1 VSVRVAVVV
10 LNFNRGEDTLAC
22 LESVAHS
29 DWPSITTVLVDNASE
44 VDIGEQVRG
53 HFPDAVFVRNERNLG
68 FAGGMNIGLDRAL
81 GLSADYVLLL
91 NNDTVVEESMV
102 RLLVEASAARSD
114 AGIVSPLVLA
124 QGTTDQ
130 VLSAGWEFD
139 PRRGHPGRPVLA
151 GARRAELSGVRE
163 VVASSGEAMLVS
175 AAVAEQV
182 GPLDESLYL
191 RLEDI
196 DWSLRMRAR
205 GRRNYTVLDA
215 VLWHAVSASSGGD
228 HSPLSAYYH
237 TRNILT
243 VCARHAPLGTAGN
256 LVREAEVLIANL
268 AHTRR
273 GSKPGRNGRAVLSGW
288 RDYRRGRLGAR

>member
-1 VSVRVAVVV
+1 MSLRVAVVV
-10 LNFNRGEDTLAC
+10 LNFNRREDTLAC
-22 LESVAHS
+22 LESVARS
-29 DWPSITTVLVDNASE
+29 DWRSITTVLVDNASDE
-44 VDIGEQVRG
+44 DIGAEVRSR
-53 HFPDAVFVRNERNLG
+53 FPDAVLVHNERNLG
-68 FAGGMNIGLDRAL
+68 FAGGMNAGLARAL
-81 GLSADYVLLL
+81 GLGAEYVLLL
-91 NNDTVVEESMV
+91 NNDTVIDPSMI
-102 RLLVEASAARSD
+102 RLLVEASVARAD

-124 QGTTDQ
+124 QGAADR
-130 VLSAGWEFD
+130 VLSGGWEFD

-151 GARRAELSGVRE
+151 GAGRTGLAGVRE

-175 AAVAEQV
+175 AAVAEAV
-182 GPLDESLYL
+182 GPLDEALYL

-196 DWSLRMRAR
+196 DWSLRMRAH

-243 VCARHAPLGTAGN
+243 VCARHAPRSTAGN

-273 GSKPGRNGRAVLSGW
+273 GRNPARNGRAVLSGW